1 MGVLWYQK
9 PETLLTAPAT
19 DWDRLGEIFA
29 SGPEARG
36 LTAFGASPRGGVNRA
51 KRMATNGKARSR
63 MRHLAIIVFA
73 REPIPGRTKSRLIPA
88 LGSEKAARLA
98 DAFICDTLAKAHDL
112 KPAELVIAG
121 AAPGGAHRSLYFRR
135 LAREYGAWIHDQGPG
150 DLGERMARAIRPFTN
165 SGGALLLGTD
175 TPTLP
180 VGMLARSASLLKE
193 APVVLAPTLDGGYYL
208 VGVRGPLPDIFRGV
222 RWGEACVMSDT
233 LQRLK
238 DRGHP
243 YRLGPWW
250 YDVDRP
256 DDLAVLCAHLRRR
269 LGWPARRALHFGS
282 EAPCPATA
290 VALRELGLS

>member
-1 MGVLWYQK
+1 
-9 PETLLTAPAT
+9 
-19 DWDRLGEIFA
+19 
-29 SGPEARG
+29 
-36 LTAFGASPRGGVNRA
+36 
-51 KRMATNGKARSR
+51 MATNGNGKVPSR

-88 LGSEKAARLA
+88 VGCEKAARLA
-98 DAFICDTLAKAHDL
+98 DAFIRDTLAKAHEL

-121 AAPGGAHRSLYFRR
+121 AAPGGAHRSRYFRC
-135 LAREYGAWIHDQGPG
+135 LAREYSAWIYDQGPG
-150 DLGERMARAIRPFTN
+150 DLGQRMMRALRPFTN

-180 VGMLARSASLLKE
+180 ATMLARSASLLKE

-222 RWGEACVMSDT
+222 KWGQPCVMSET
-233 LQRLK
+233 LQRLRE
-238 DRGHP
+238 RGHP

-256 DDLAVLCAHLRRR
+256 GDLAMLCAHLKRR
-269 LGWPARRALHFGS
+269 LELPAARALNIGR
-282 EAPCPATA
+282 EIPCPATA